1 MAQIQRPNGITLDI
15 PAGIELASPHPSGRS
30 RRGAPAAAAGGAEAL
45 IDLGA
50 ALSSADFSVVDEFT
64 LQAGQAAPGRRRG
77 AADGPTSV
85 DVELPPDEAAVILVE
100 ADGVYAW
107 QFPTGTPTV
116 SGRRRR
122 GPGATGTQWHFEL
135 ELGSESTVAPTRR
148 GIPILGK
155 VFERAT
161 ATVLRFALPTVIEK
175 VVDHLERNRRTGLAA
190 MTATDP
196 TGWSNPPV
204 APDVAGR
211 ARALLFIHGTF
222 SSTRGGFGALGATPW
237 GETLLGDALRRYDI
251 ILGYDHKTLSVDPRE
266 NADGLLGELRQL
278 WPNGD
283 VDIDVVCHSR
293 GGLVYR
299 SLVETVL
306 PGDRWPAAFGKVVFV
321 AAANSGTELA
331 NSANWARLADL
342 YTNLAAM
349 SARGLA
355 IVVPGAA
362 APGLIL
368 AELLDGVGTL
378 VKTIVSSALND
389 GDIPGLAAM
398 QPTGEFITQI
408 NATGA
413 GQPTTESS
421 NYFAVVS
428 NFEPALRT
436 ADSEIPERLLAL
448 LRDGLVDQLLNA
460 DNDMVVDLASM
471 TRIDPGGGDFFDD
484 RFDFGTNGVV
494 HHTNYFLQPETA
506 RAIGQ
511 WLGLDAEASG
521 GRRTRGLGRI
531 EPPLPIDVSRDFV
544 TIDAD
549 QPLDG
554 VLIETLNHQRTEY
567 IVIERYDDTK
577 YAFRRHEFREMLAE
591 AERRNRIGAPI
602 ADAFELH
609 EDDRSELIRDGAVV
623 ALSRRT
629 TAASNRSILLDGDR
643 PIGVRSPSGEALTAA
658 QLARSAEPFGL
669 PEQLATAMP
678 GFEDAGS
685 EAPEPP
691 GEPENGHAS
700 ARRPTRGGRRTAARA
715 EDTVPAEVAQP
726 VSVNV
731 GAWTDA
737 ELEIAQP
744 ATLTVSVSRE
754 AIDLPGGVAG
764 GVAGIAEADPTRAL
778 IVMVIG
784 RKNLKVTGKSTQSV
798 AVPAA
803 GQPAELFFGIEGIS
817 LGDAQ
822 LDVIVRQTEAPLAK
836 IVLRPTVVQEVRNG
850 GRAEATGMATP
861 SAAPGPP
868 RHQLYISE
876 ITDGAETRYRFHL
889 ELLRPGE
896 PPEPVE
902 ADSNP
907 LKGDKSAYVSA
918 LYRRIEEMWGD
929 TRDKVDEFARKIRAE
944 GGTLWD
950 ELIPAPIQR
959 LLWQNRDSI
968 GFIQV
973 YSDEPF
979 IPWELIHMKQPGKRT
994 LPKES
999 LFLAELGLVRWI
1011 LSDDES
1017 VCTRAPGRL
1026 RIESGKVHAIIPEYP
1041 PASGWQLTS
1050 TLAEMDMLTATF
1062 GAATRTEA
1070 TFDAVVELLSD
1081 GGFDLL
1087 HYAGHGVG
1095 DSANIGDEA
1104 LVLSVARNGARWEP
1118 DSKLGPVDVSNSASL
1133 AESPCDDFRPI
1144 VFLNCCETGRAGY
1157 TLTSVG
1163 GLASSFL
1170 KAGAGV
1176 IVSPLWSVDDV
1187 AAAEFSASFYSALK
1201 AGETL
1206 ASAARTARAKIRDSG
1221 DQTWLAYTI
1230 YGEPSATLV

>member
-1 MAQIQRPNGITLDI
+1 MAQIQRPSGITIDL
-15 PAGIELASPHPSGRS
+15 PAGIELTTPDASGRR
-30 RRGAPAAAAGGAEAL
+30 RRGAPVAPASSAEVVIDLAAA
-45 IDLGA
+45 LG
-50 ALSSADFSVVDEFT
+50 SADFSVVDEFT
-64 LQAGQAAPGRRRG
+64 LQPGRAAPGRRRG
-77 AADGPTSV
+77 ESDGPTSV
-85 DVELPPDEAAVILVE
+85 DVELPPDQAAVILVE

-107 QFPTGTPTV
+107 QFPSGTPAV
-116 SGRRRR
+116 SDRRRR

-135 ELGSESTVAPTRR
+135 ELGSESTAAPTRR

-190 MTATDP
+190 MGSPDLA
-196 TGWSNPPV
+196 GWSNPPV
-204 APDVAGR
+204 APNVAGR
-211 ARALLFIHGTF
+211 ARVLLFIHGTF

-237 GETLLGDALRRYDI
+237 GEALLSDALREYDI
-251 ILGYDHKTLSVDPRE
+251 VLGYDHKTLSIDPRE
-266 NADGLLGELRQL
+266 NAEGLLGELRQL
-278 WPNGD
+278 WPLGD

-306 PGDRWPAAFGKVVFV
+306 PADPWPATFRKAVFV

-349 SARGLA
+349 ASRGLA

-378 VKTIVSSALND
+378 VKAIVSSALND

-398 QPTGEFITQI
+398 QPTGEFITRI

-413 GQPTTESS
+413 GQPTTGSS
-421 NYFAVVS
+421 NYFVVVS
-428 NFEPALRT
+428 NFEPELRT
-436 ADSEIPERLLAL
+436 PDSEIPERLLAL
-448 LRDGLVDQLLNA
+448 LKDGLVDQLLNA
-460 DNDMVVDLASM
+460 DNDMVVDLESM

-484 RFDFGTNGVV
+484 RFDFGANGVV

-511 WLGLDAEASG
+511 WLGLATDAST

-531 EPPLPIDVSRDFV
+531 ETPLPIDVSRDFV
-544 TIDAD
+544 TIDAN

-554 VLIETLNHQRTEY
+554 PLIETLNQQRTEY

-577 YAFRRHEFREMLAE
+577 YAFRRHEFRDLLDE

-609 EDDRSELIRDGAVV
+609 EDDRSELVRDGAVV
-623 ALSRRT
+623 ASSRRT

-643 PIGVRSPSGEALTAA
+643 PIGVRAPVGEALTAA
-658 QLARSAEPFGL
+658 QLARSAEPFGIH
-669 PEQLATAMP
+669 EQPAMAMP
-678 GFEDAGS
+678 DFEDAG
-685 EAPEPP
+685 AEPP
-691 GEPENGHAS
+691 DRA
-700 ARRPTRGGRRTAARA
+700 ARPRRATRGGGRTAARA
-715 EDTVPAEVAQP
+715 EETAAEEVAKP

-744 ATLTVSVSRE
+744 ATLTVSLSRE

-764 GVAGIAEADPTRAL
+764 GVAGITEVDPTRAL
-778 IVMVIG
+778 MVMVIG
-784 RKNLKVTGKSTQSV
+784 RKNVKVTGKSTQSV
-798 AVPAA
+798 AVPPP
-803 GQPAELFFGIEGIS
+803 GEPAELFFGIEGTS

-822 LDVIVRQTEAPLAK
+822 LDVIVRQTESPLAK
-836 IVLRPTVVQEVRNG
+836 IVLRPRVVQEVKDG
-850 GRAEATGMATP
+850 GRAEASGTATP

-876 ITDGAETRYRFHL
+876 ILDGAATRYHFHL

-907 LKGDKSAYVSA
+907 LKGDKSAYVTA
-918 LYRRIEEMWGD
+918 LYQRIEEMWGD

-950 ELIPAPIQR
+950 ELIPEPIQR
-959 LLWQNRDSI
+959 LLWQNRESI

-994 LPKES
+994 LPNES

-1026 RIESGKVHAIIPEYP
+1026 RIEPGKVHAVIPEYP
-1041 PASGWQLTS
+1041 QASGWQLTS
-1050 TLAEMDMLTATF
+1050 TLAEIDMLQATF
-1062 GAATRTEA
+1062 GAATPTAA
-1070 TFDAVVELLSD
+1070 TFDAVIALLSD
-1081 GGFDLL
+1081 GDFDLL

-1118 DSKLGPVDVSNSASL
+1118 DSKLGAVDVSNNASL
-1133 AESPCDDFRPI
+1133 AESPCEEFRPI
-1144 VFLNCCETGRAGY
+1144 VFLNCCETGRTGY

-1187 AAAEFSASFYSALK
+1187 AAAEFSAAFYGALK

-1206 ASAARTARAKIRDSG
+1206 ADAARSARTRIRDSG

-1230 YGEPSATLV
+1230 YGEPSARLV